1 LNETILWLLYV
12 VGAGAAFA
20 AVYWLG
26 WKIVPSTLGG
36 TAIATLGWAL
46 LYFSTEDDKRP
57 PFWKLDLSMNVS
69 FAMIFA
75 ALGAALGYLIVSR
88 NAVRRESPRD

>member
-12 VGAGAAFA
+12 VGAAAAFA
-20 AVYWLG
+20 AVYRLG

-36 TAIATLGWAL
+36 TAIATLDWAL
-46 LYFSTEDDKRP
+46 LYFTTDEDKRP

-75 ALGAALGYLIVSR
+75 ALGAALAYYILGR